1 MEVKSAKVE
10 VAEKYQSQIEKM
22 QQQHSAQITEILL
35 QLGRKK
41 KKANKRLSGFEFDV
55 LGCKWVI
62 LPFS

>member
-41 KKANKRLSGFEFDV
+41 EESE
-55 LGCKWVI
+55 
-62 LPFS
+62 